1 MDQIMSLLE
10 GFDLAALLPDL
21 QAIFSDIRTW
31 IGMAM
36 MAGPVVLFVIGLV
49 YLLLPPKEAN
59 HRMGF
64 RTFFGMGS
72 VSAWKFTQRIAGAVW
87 GALGLILGIWMY
99 LWTKDIADLEIVDY
113 VTQALTALFYQVWA
127 VGISWAVLH
136 IVPTIFFNHKGIR
149 RWEPKPRQ
157 EPKG

>member
-87 GALGLILGIWMY
+87 GALGLILGIWMH
-99 LWTKDIADLEIVDY
+99 LW
-113 VTQALTALFYQVWA
+113 
-127 VGISWAVLH
+127 
-136 IVPTIFFNHKGIR
+136 
-149 RWEPKPRQ
+149 
-157 EPKG
+157 